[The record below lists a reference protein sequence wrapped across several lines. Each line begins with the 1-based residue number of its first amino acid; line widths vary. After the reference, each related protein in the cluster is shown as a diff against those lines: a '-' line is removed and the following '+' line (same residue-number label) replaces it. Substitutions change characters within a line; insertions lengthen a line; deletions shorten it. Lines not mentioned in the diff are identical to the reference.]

1 MMDRKKCSLA
11 RKIKSL
17 WFKNEWKLPPNFLIR
32 ENKLETEKKTPRPM
46 PGASKFAFC
55 WSGRH
60 AKLASDSSLVSGNFQ
75 SKTI

>member
-1 MMDRKKCSLA
+1 MEITTQFLDQREQTRDGKK
-11 RKIKSL
+11 
-17 WFKNEWKLPPNFLIR
+17 N
-32 ENKLETEKKTPRPM
+32 PRPM

>member
-1 MMDRKKCSLA
+1 MEITTQFLDQREQTRDGKK
-11 RKIKSL
+11 
-17 WFKNEWKLPPNFLIR
+17 KN
-32 ENKLETEKKTPRPM
+32 PRPM

-75 SKTI
+75 SETI

>member
-1 MMDRKKCSLA
+1 ME
-11 RKIKSL
+11 ITTQ
-17 WFKNEWKLPPNFLIR
+17 FLDQR
-32 ENKLETEKKTPRPM
+32 EQTRDGKKTPCPM

-60 AKLASDSSLVSGNFQ
+60 AKLTSESSLVSGNFQ